1 MIQEIN
7 SEMVA
12 VKKEITDLEEQ
23 IEDFK
28 ETKKKDIKEVLTF
41 R

>member
-1 MIQEIN
+1 
-7 SEMVA
+7 MVA